1 MRAEVSDTTEVMNGS
16 LSTRFGV
23 HDDNPISRI
32 NVKPRSTGVLTSMLS
47 RDGPPDELYLK
58 TANMDVGIEEYQNKT
73 WVYDFRQGS
82 KLIQISTHM
91 EHIWP
96 FGVNKG
102 VKIRQH
108 LNYCV

>member
-1 MRAEVSDTTEVMNGS
+1 MRAEVSDTTEVTNGA

-73 WVYDFRQGS
+73 WVYDFRHGRMVVYSFQ
-82 KLIQISTHM
+82 LA
-91 EHIWP
+91 E
-96 FGVNKG
+96 GVWEQYSW
-102 VKIRQH
+102 IH
-108 LNYCV
+108 

>member
-1 MRAEVSDTTEVMNGS
+1 MNGS

-73 WVYDFRQGS
+73 WVYDFRHG
-82 KLIQISTHM
+82 LILILFSRRDL
-91 EHIWP
+91 
-96 FGVNKG
+96 G
-102 VKIRQH
+102 VKWNCFGACGRKLGNFRLPIKF
-108 LNYCV
+108 CI